1 MTICLQL
8 DHVNYSYGAAKIRVL
23 SDVNADF
30 ESGKMYAITGPS
42 GAGKST
48 LLSLLAGLDAPSDGV
63 VRFEGEDIATTGYS
77 KHRRE
82 HVSLVFQDHNLI
94 DYLTPEENLRLVNPK
109 ADMKILEDLGLSRE
123 EWTTQISNYDNMAA
137 IFDGMKRI
145 DTILIDLCRDFWQ
158 YVSMEYFK
166 QKIKAGEVGSSAM
179 PHKVNPIDF
188 ENAEG
193 NLGMANAILT
203 HLATKLPISRLQR
216 DLTDSTVLRNVGVP
230 MAHVEIAFKSLTKGL
245 GKLLLNEKALYRD
258 LDDGWAVV
266 AEGIQ
271 TILRRE
277 GYPKPYEALKALTR
291 TNEGITAESISNFI
305 DTLQVSD
312 AVKAEL
318 KAITPH
324 NYTGI

>member
-123 EWTTQISNYDNMAA
+123 ES
-137 IFDGMKRI
+137 KRNI
-145 DTILIDLCRDFWQ
+145 MHLSGGQRQRVADEPTGSLDPEMTDEVIDLLRDAAHQ
-158 YVSMEYFK
+158 LGKCVIVVTHSK
-166 QKIKAGEVGSSAM
+166 RVADSADAVYTLR
-179 PHKVNPIDF
+179 HK
-188 ENAEG
+188 
-193 NLGMANAILT
+193 
-203 HLATKLPISRLQR
+203 K
-216 DLTDSTVLRNVGVP
+216 
-230 MAHVEIAFKSLTKGL
+230 LTK
-245 GKLLLNEKALYRD
+245 A
-258 LDDGWAVV
+258 
-266 AEGIQ
+266 
-271 TILRRE
+271 
-277 GYPKPYEALKALTR
+277 
-291 TNEGITAESISNFI
+291 
-305 DTLQVSD
+305 
-312 AVKAEL
+312 
-318 KAITPH
+318 
-324 NYTGI
+324 

>member
-48 LLSLLAGLDAPSDGV
+48 LLSLLAGLDTPSDGV

-123 EWTTQISNYDNMAA
+123 ESKRNIMALVGWPTSA
-137 IFDGMKRI
+137 GGGRPRPSGARP
-145 DTILIDLCRDFWQ
+145 RD
-158 YVSMEYFK
+158 S
-166 QKIKAGEVGSSAM
+166 GG
-179 PHKVNPIDF
+179 
-188 ENAEG
+188 
-193 NLGMANAILT
+193 
-203 HLATKLPISRLQR
+203 
-216 DLTDSTVLRNVGVP
+216 
-230 MAHVEIAFKSLTKGL
+230 
-245 GKLLLNEKALYRD
+245 
-258 LDDGWAVV
+258 
-266 AEGIQ
+266 
-271 TILRRE
+271 
-277 GYPKPYEALKALTR
+277 
-291 TNEGITAESISNFI
+291 
-305 DTLQVSD
+305 
-312 AVKAEL
+312 
-318 KAITPH
+318 
-324 NYTGI
+324 